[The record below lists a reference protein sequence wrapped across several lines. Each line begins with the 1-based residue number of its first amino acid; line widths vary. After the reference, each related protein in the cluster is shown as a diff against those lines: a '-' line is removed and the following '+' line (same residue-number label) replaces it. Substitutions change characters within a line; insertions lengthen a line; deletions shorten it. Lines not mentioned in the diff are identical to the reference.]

1 MKTSSGR
8 QARASR
14 KTTLTG
20 RPVSRHIAFIS
31 YPIALLFNFLADLFR
46 RLFVDPAF
54 GKSDSNGLRVGLPVP
69 IHSLGRDLRPVVG
82 AGRREPLAIGRVA
95 DEELA

>member
-20 RPVSRHIAFIS
+20 RPVSRHIAFLS
-31 YPIALLFNFLADLFR
+31 DPIAQLSNFLADLFR

-54 GKSDSNGLRVGLPVP
+54 GKSDSNGLRVGLPLSVDR
-69 IHSLGRDLRPVVG
+69 LGRNLRPVVG
-82 AGRREPLAIGRVA
+82 AGRRQPLAIGRVA
-95 DEELA
+95 EEELA